1 MFDYRPFHYS
11 FQIAKG
17 IFHFLLD
24 QKTKQTLPAGR
35 QENQGCIEKL
45 SSKLH
50 SA

>member
-1 MFDYRPFHYS
+1 MFDYRPFYYS

-24 QKTKQTLPAGR
+24 QKTKQK
-35 QENQGCIEKL
+35 NQGCIEKL